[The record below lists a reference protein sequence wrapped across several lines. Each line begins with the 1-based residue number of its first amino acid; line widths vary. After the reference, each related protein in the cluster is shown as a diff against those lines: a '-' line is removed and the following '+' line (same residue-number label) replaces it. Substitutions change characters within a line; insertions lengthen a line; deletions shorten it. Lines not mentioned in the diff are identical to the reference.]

1 VVGIDG
7 EIGAAKIAASL
18 PSMEDER
25 AMKKGHERLGHPR
38 GQRAQARAE
47 SGTE

>member
-18 PSMEDER
+18 PGMENER
-25 AMKKGHERLGHPR
+25 AMKKGHERLGHSR
-38 GQRAQARAE
+38 GERAQASAE
-47 SGTE
+47 TGTE